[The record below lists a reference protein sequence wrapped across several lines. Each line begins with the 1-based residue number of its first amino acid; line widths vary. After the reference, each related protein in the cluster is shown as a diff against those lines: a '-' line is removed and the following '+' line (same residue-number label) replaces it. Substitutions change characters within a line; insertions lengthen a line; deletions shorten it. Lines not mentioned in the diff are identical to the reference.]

1 MNNKL
6 TIIHPKAFSSL
17 MKLQRL
23 YLSKNLLKEVPANM
37 PKSLQELRI
46 HENAITKIKK
56 SSFQGMSNVIV
67 MGEEKQSPPLW
78 NRMTSLMEPDNL
90 PHGNSL
96 FDSHGLCL
104 FLLLKRT

>member
-1 MNNKL
+1 MVNNKL

-23 YLSKNLLKEVPANM
+23 YLSRNLLKEVPANM

-56 SSFQGMSNVIV
+56 SSFQGMANLIVVGKERRSVGGGGCLILIDNVASWV
-67 MGEEKQSPPLW
+67 
-78 NRMTSLMEPDNL
+78 
-90 PHGNSL
+90 
-96 FDSHGLCL
+96 FFFC
-104 FLLLKRT
+104 